1 MNMKRDKG
9 LSIVELVITMF
20 IVLLVLSGAYF
31 TYTNL
36 LKGFKQETISVET
49 EIEKLVGTE
58 LLRLDLEHA
67 GYGMGEDEPFFP
79 IEWYEDA
86 SLGSYERY
94 MESKKL
100 IIRAT
105 LNNTN
110 KKTYGWILFKCSSS
124 SIPLK
129 DSIVVDSRL
138 DKTNNSIVLL
148 DDRKK
153 IASTSTDLKLTDECP
168 NEGVF
173 LGFPIDR
180 DYVNKVGKFD
190 CRFQICHAVNYT
202 FSTSNPL
209 GDCNPNTKNLLREG
223 KPILDCVADMKIQ
236 YWLDTNQD
244 GKIDKVGSSPIEL
257 DNDHLNETKNNDF
270 VDLDGDGKITSPEIR
285 KQLKLISVYLL
296 MQDGKKDPEFVFDA
310 PSGYVETQDNVKLRL
325 PPDFQHYRWKV
336 IKITVKPINF

>member
-1 MNMKRDKG
+1 MNMKGEKG

-67 GYGMGEDEPFFP
+67 GYGIGENEPYFP
-79 IEWYEDA
+79 IEWYEDT
-86 SLGSYERY
+86 SFGSYDKY
-94 MESKKL
+94 IESKEL
-100 IIRAT
+100 VIRAT

-110 KKTYGWILFKCSSS
+110 KKTYGWILFKCSTTSV
-124 SIPLK
+124 PLK
-129 DSIVVDSRL
+129 DSIVVDNRL
-138 DKTNNSIVLL
+138 DKSNNAVVVLN
-148 DDRKK
+148 DKK
-153 IASTSTDLKLTDECP
+153 HIASPSTDMNLTENCP
-168 NEGVF
+168 EKGVL

-180 DYVNKVGKFD
+180 DYVNKAGKFD
-190 CRFQICHAVNYT
+190 CYEQICHAVNYT
-202 FSTSNPL
+202 FSSTNSL
-209 GDCNPNTKNLLREG
+209 EDCNPNTKNLLREG

-244 GKIDKVGSSPIEL
+244 GKIDKVGSSPIER
-257 DNDHLNETKNNDF
+257 DNDHLNKTKNSDF
-270 VDLDGDGKITSPEIR
+270 VDLDGDGKITSSEIR
-285 KQLKLISVYLL
+285 KQLKLISIYLL
-296 MQDGKKDPEFVFDA
+296 MQDGKKDPEFVFNA